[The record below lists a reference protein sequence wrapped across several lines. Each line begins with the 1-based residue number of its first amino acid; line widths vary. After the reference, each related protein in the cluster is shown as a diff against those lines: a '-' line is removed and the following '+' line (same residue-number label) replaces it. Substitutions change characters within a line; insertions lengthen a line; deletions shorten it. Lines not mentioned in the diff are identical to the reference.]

1 MNLSDFVKQS
11 VEALSAIYPL
21 AEARGIVSALYSSR
35 LGLRSFSHITE
46 PSLEISSGIFPTLE
60 NDMRRLLRSEPLQY
74 VLGECEF
81 CSRRFRVNP
90 SVLIPRPETEELVA
104 LARGMASPA
113 ARILDLCTGS
123 GCIAWSLFFDITKAD
138 VTAVDISEDAIA
150 LARTQFD
157 GPGPQFVCADV
168 LKALPLEGP
177 FDLLVSN
184 PPYVMDSQKADMRPN
199 VLDYEPSLAL
209 FVPDSDP
216 LLFYR
221 AIARRAVELGIPAGV
236 VEANDLL
243 CERTAGVFR
252 DAGYSR
258 VRIIPDISSRPR
270 FVEFRDDGKC

>member
-1 MNLSDFVKQS
+1 MKLSAFVNRS
-11 VEALSAIYPL
+11 VDALSAIYPL

-35 LGLRSFSHITE
+35 LGVPSFYHITE
-46 PSLEISSGIFPTLE
+46 PSFEIPSGLIPALEE
-60 NDMRRLLRSEPLQY
+60 DMRRLLRSEPLQY
-74 VLGECEF
+74 VLGECGF
-81 CSRRFRVNP
+81 CSRRFKVNP

-123 GCIAWSLFFDITKAD
+123 GCIAWSLFFDIGGSS
-138 VTAVDISEDAIA
+138 VTAVDISEEA
-150 LARTQFD
+150 LALAGTQFD

-168 LKALPLEGP
+168 LETLPLEGP

-184 PPYVMDSQKADMRPN
+184 PPYVMESQKADMRPN

-243 CERTAGVFR
+243 CERTVGVFR

-258 VRIIPDISSRPR
+258 VEIVPDMSSRPR
-270 FVEFRDDGKC
+270 FVKFR